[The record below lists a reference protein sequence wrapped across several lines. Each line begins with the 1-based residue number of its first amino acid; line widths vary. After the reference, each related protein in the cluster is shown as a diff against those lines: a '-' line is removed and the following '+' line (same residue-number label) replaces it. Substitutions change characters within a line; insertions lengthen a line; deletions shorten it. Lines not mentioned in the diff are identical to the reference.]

1 MELKEVKKHIGERVY
16 VESKKAYNQHKGEYI
31 LEGIMQVCE
40 LDNSHKQVWSAKLK
54 LREINA
60 NCSIWID
67 FKGAVIRF
75 LEDNTYKQN
84 PPTVYDGPPSFRQEG
99 EDLRTIEAIQKESLE
114 KLKTLCQ

>member
-40 LDNSHKQVWSAKLK
+40 LGFDDKAVWTVKIK
-54 LREINA
+54 LRQINA

-67 FKGAVIRF
+67 FKGAVIE
-75 LEDNTYKQN
+75 LMQNTKCSD
-84 PPTVYDGPPSFRQEG
+84 TQEQTEG
-99 EDLRTIEAIQKESLE
+99 LRTIEVIQKESLE

>member
-40 LDNSHKQVWSAKLK
+40 LDNVHKQVWSAKLK

-67 FKGAVIRF
+67 FKGAVIE
-75 LEDNTYKQN
+75 LMQNTECSD
-84 PPTVYDGPPSFRQEG
+84 TQEQTEG
-99 EDLRTIEAIQKESLE
+99 LRTIEAIQKESLE